1 MKYLKLDLKKIIYDE
16 ENFLDLIHEEIQQV
30 KNNIITKQER
40 Q

>member
-30 KNNIITKQER
+30 KNNIITKPER